1 MADTSVD
8 QRSEAAPSPEFDQL
22 VELSRRIAQRHAA
35 QSQPAPRRWLVAQL
49 PGAARLRRWHIVVAV
64 VLLLVA
70 VTRLFVLQPFSVTG
84 DSMQGAAND
93 GATVVANRLSY
104 LFGEPSRGDLVVMQ
118 QPRDGAS
125 GMIIKRVV
133 GLPGETVEMR
143 GCDVVINGV
152 VLDEPYRSDAST
164 ASTASG
170 ECDVDAAPTLIDD
183 GHVFVLGDMRDRSDD
198 SRYFG
203 TVPFDLIVGRVV
215 FST

>member
-1 MADTSVD
+1 M
-8 QRSEAAPSPEFDQL
+8 
-22 VELSRRIAQRHAA
+22 
-35 QSQPAPRRWLVAQL
+35 
-49 PGAARLRRWHIVVAV
+49 
-64 VLLLVA
+64 VLLLVV

-84 DSMQGAAND
+84 DSMQGAADD

-104 LFGEPSRGDLVVMQ
+104 LFGEPGRGDIVVMQ

-152 VLDEPYRSDAST
+152 VLDEPYRSDAS
-164 ASTASG
+164 AASG
-170 ECDVDAAPTLIDD
+170 ECDVDAAATLIDD

-203 TVPFDLIVGRVV
+203 TVRFDLIVGRVV

>member
-35 QSQPAPRRWLVAQL
+35 QSQPAPRRWSVAQL
-49 PGAARLRRWHIVVAV
+49 PGAARLQRSHIVVAV

-84 DSMQGAAND
+84 DSMQGAADD

-104 LFGEPSRGDLVVMQ
+104 LFGEPGRGDIVVMQ

-143 GCDVVINGV
+143 GCDVVIDGV
-152 VLDEPYRSDAST
+152 VLDEPYRSG

-203 TVPFDLIVGRVV
+203 TVRFDLIVGRVV